1 VRAAELDHEALD
13 HAMEVEAV
21 VEALLGQS
29 EKVFSGHGHGIEK
42 DLGGE
47 GSGSGVEGR
56 GRVGHGSSPCPVM
69 LHAMSAANGIMTGR
83 GPRRGSPGGRMRR
96 VLTTTALLMILT
108 GLVLAEELVSADRHF
123 VWRTTG
129 ESGAVVWLVGSMH
142 ALPDSVFPLPE
153 VFDRALDEA
162 ELLVLEVDAGDLST
176 GASALLNAGAL
187 PSDQRL
193 PDVLS
198 DETLELLE
206 SYLASNGMSLSSFEA
221 MRPWMV
227 SLALT
232 QMHFMR
238 QGFRTDAGLDQVM
251 IRRAAERGLP
261 TMGLETVEDQIG
273 IFSTLSD
280 EEADAVLATG
290 IQELETLE
298 DELENLTTAWRE
310 GDTETVLEISSVGF
324 ESHPELFRRLVD
336 DRNNAWMPQVRSI
349 LGGTR
354 NAVVVVG
361 ALHLV
366 GETGLVTQLRNE
378 GYPVVQ
384 H

>member
-1 VRAAELDHEALD
+1 
-13 HAMEVEAV
+13 
-21 VEALLGQS
+21 
-29 EKVFSGHGHGIEK
+29 
-42 DLGGE
+42 
-47 GSGSGVEGR
+47 
-56 GRVGHGSSPCPVM
+56 
-69 LHAMSAANGIMTGR
+69 
-83 GPRRGSPGGRMRR
+83 MRR